1 MPKTRKAPTR
11 READKARSRIQI
23 LDAAARLFAE
33 RGLESVA
40 FGDIARAAGISRP
53 LIYFHFKDR
62 DELFLET
69 VLRSHQQLHA
79 RFVAAVAEESEP
91 IAQAEAIGRAYERFF
106 RESRG
111 EFVLMSCFEA
121 AAGSRTFEGP
131 LVEQIRF
138 HGHAMIELIVS
149 VLARGRKEGGV
160 RRDLGDPLKSALCL
174 YAFTH
179 GLLQMTASA
188 GDHLQ
193 EQHGVRPAELI
204 EQGFALLRAA
214 LRP

>member
-1 MPKTRKAPTR
+1 MPKPSPTR
-11 READKARSRIQI
+11 READKARSRTLI

-33 RGLESVA
+33 RGFESVT

-79 RFVAAVAEESEP
+79 RFVAAVARQTDA
-91 IAQAEAIGRAYERFF
+91 IAQAEAIGRAYQQYFQED
-106 RESRG
+106 RG
-111 EFVLMSCFEA
+111 GFVLMSCFEA
-121 AAGSRTFEGP
+121 AAASRRFEGP
-131 LVEQIRF
+131 QAEQIRF

-149 VLARGRKEGGV
+149 VLNRGRKEGSV
-160 RRDLGDPLKSALCL
+160 RRDLGDPLQTALCL

-188 GDHLQ
+188 GDHLR
-193 EQHGVRPAELI
+193 EEHGVPPAHLI
-204 EQGFALLRAA
+204 EQGFALMRAT